1 MTDLP
6 DTDFT
11 QRFIFDENDARG
23 ELVSLER
30 SYAEVLAKH
39 PYPEPV
45 AQLLGELM
53 AAASLLVG
61 TMKFDGLLILQAR
74 SEGPVPML
82 MIECSSEREIRGLAR
97 YEEDQIPADAT
108 LADLMP
114 NGVLALTIDP
124 TVGQRY
130 QGIVDLDGETLSDC
144 FTNYFVMSQQ
154 VGTRFCS
161 MRCKP
166 PGLLLHQLPDDRI
179 GCGCARRKLARPH
192 CPGRYAD
199 CRRAAGPG
207 QRNHPAPPVSRRRG
221 ASVRCAIAAI
231 PLQLFPRAFGQCPG
245 EPGPGRCAKPG
256 CGAWWPNRNR
266 LPVLQSRTCSTLRI
280 APLLDGAGLTPLR
293 APTTKTFKHR

>member
-6 DTDFT
+6 HTDFT
-11 QRFIFDENDARG
+11 QRFIFDDSDARG
-23 ELVSLER
+23 ELVSLEL

-39 PYPEPV
+39 AYPEPV

-154 VGTRFCS
+154 VGTRFWLNADGK
-161 MRCKP
+161 RAR
-166 PGLLLHQLPDDRI
+166 GLLLQQLPADRI
-179 GCGCARRKLARPH
+179 KDEDEREESWRGLTALAGTLTAEELLGLDNETILHRLYHEEEVRLFDAQSLRFH
-192 CPGRYAD
+192 CSCSRERSGNALVSLGLEDAQNLAVEHGGRIEIDCQFCNQRYLFDAAD
-199 CRRAAGPG
+199 
-207 QRNHPAPPVSRRRG
+207 
-221 ASVRCAIAAI
+221 IA
-231 PLQLFPRAFGQCPG
+231 QLFA
-245 EPGPGRCAKPG
+245 
-256 CGAWWPNRNR
+256 
-266 LPVLQSRTCSTLRI
+266 
-280 APLLDGAGLTPLR
+280 GAGVDTPSG
-293 APTTKTFKHR
+293 THH